1 MPELK
6 VSAIREGTVIDH
18 IPAGK
23 GLKVIEILKLGKL
36 SNGGAVLLAI
46 NVPSKKLGRKD
57 IVKVEG
63 KFLSEE
69 EVNKI
74 ALVAPTA
81 TVNIIRDYEVVE
93 KFKVEIPDVIEGI
106 LRCAN
111 PNCIT
116 HYEYV
121 TTKFYVISREPLKV
135 RCHYCERT
143 MEEEEILANL

>member
-1 MPELK
+1 MAELK

-18 IPAGK
+18 ISAGK
-23 GLKVIEILKLGKL
+23 GLKVIEILGLGRL
-36 SNGGAVLLAI
+36 NGGAVLLAM

-63 KFLSEE
+63 RFLSEE

-74 ALVAPTA
+74 ALIAPSA
-81 TVNIIRDYEVVE
+81 TVNIIRDYKVVE
-93 KFKVEIPDVIEGI
+93 KFKVEVPDVIEGI

-116 HYEYV
+116 NHEYV
-121 TTKFYVISREPLKV
+121 TTKFYVINKEPLKV
-135 RCHYCERT
+135 RCYYCERT
-143 MEEEEILANL
+143 MEEDEILANL

>member
-1 MPELK
+1 MAELK
-6 VSAIREGTVIDH
+6 VSAIKEGTVIDH

-23 GLKVIEILKLGKL
+23 GLKVIQILGLGELK
-36 SNGGAVLLAI
+36 NGGAVLLAM

-81 TVNIIRDYEVVE
+81 TVNIIREYKVVE

-106 LRCAN
+106 LKCGN

-121 TTKFYVISREPLKV
+121 TPKFYVISKEPLKV

>member
-6 VSAIREGTVIDH
+6 VSAIKEGTVIDH

-23 GLKVIEILKLGKL
+23 GLKVIEILKLEKL
-36 SNGGAVLLAI
+36 SNGGAVLLAM

-63 KFLSEE
+63 RFLSEE

-81 TVNIIRDYEVVE
+81 TVNIIKEYRVVE
-93 KFKVEIPDVIEGI
+93 KFKVEVPEVIEGI
-106 LRCAN
+106 LRCGN

-116 HYEYV
+116 NHEYV
-121 TTKFYVISREPLKV
+121 TTKFYVISRNPLKV